1 MVWRAFNSGITHF
14 DLTNHCGPPPGLV
27 HQMAAGRIT
36 SAPPGI
42 TPSRDATCMSERR
55 ETASSFGQAPAVTA
69 RPPGYPAEL
78 EQILTL
84 RDGRP
89 VFVRP
94 VIPADELAFEREWRE
109 ADPETLYQR
118 FFTPQPKLDPRR
130 LHALLHVDYQC
141 RLALVAFAEDG
152 RAVGIARYEGVPG
165 QEPAEIAF
173 VVNPAWRRLGLA
185 SALLRLLTEAA
196 RARGIRRLVALY
208 LEDNQAMAALLAGA
222 GFGPPQVNA
231 GVAVTEKAL

>member
-1 MVWRAFNSGITHF
+1 
-14 DLTNHCGPPPGLV
+14 
-27 HQMAAGRIT
+27 
-36 SAPPGI
+36 
-42 TPSRDATCMSERR
+42 MSERR
-55 ETASSFGQAPAVTA
+55 ETASSFGQAPAVAA

-78 EQILTL
+78 ERILTL
-84 RDGRP
+84 RDGRS

-94 VIPADELAFEREWRE
+94 VIPADELTLEREWRE

-118 FFTPQPKLDPRR
+118 FFTPQPKLDPQR
-130 LHALLHVDYQC
+130 LYALLYVDYQW

-152 RAVGIARYEGVPG
+152 RAVGIARYEGAPG
-165 QEPAEIAF
+165 QEHAEIAF

-185 SALLRLLTEAA
+185 SDLLRLLAEAA

-208 LEDNQAMAALLAGA
+208 LQDNQAMATLLAKA

-231 GVAVTEKAL
+231 GVAVAEKTL

>member
-1 MVWRAFNSGITHF
+1 
-14 DLTNHCGPPPGLV
+14 
-27 HQMAAGRIT
+27 
-36 SAPPGI
+36 
-42 TPSRDATCMSERR
+42 MSERR

>member
-1 MVWRAFNSGITHF
+1 MNEGHE
-14 DLTNHCGPPPGLV
+14 
-27 HQMAAGRIT
+27 
-36 SAPPGI
+36 
-42 TPSRDATCMSERR
+42 TPSPFGETRSDA
-55 ETASSFGQAPAVTA
+55 A

-84 RDGRP
+84 RNGRQ

-118 FFTPQPKLDPRR
+118 FFTPQPKLDARR
-130 LHALLHVDYQC
+130 LHALLHVDYQW

-152 RAVGIARYEGVPG
+152 RAAGIARYEGAPD
-165 QEPAEIAF
+165 QEHAEIAF

-185 SALLRLLTEAA
+185 SALLHLLTETA
-196 RARGIRRLVALY
+196 RALGIRRLVALY
-208 LEDNQAMAALLAGA
+208 LEDNQAMAALLARA

-231 GVAVTEKAL
+231 GVAAAEKTL

>member
-1 MVWRAFNSGITHF
+1 MTER
-14 DLTNHCGPPPGLV
+14 
-27 HQMAAGRIT
+27 QE
-36 SAPPGI
+36 
-42 TPSRDATCMSERR
+42 TP
-55 ETASSFGQAPAVTA
+55 SSFGQAPAVAA
-69 RPPGYPAEL
+69 RPLGYPAEL
-78 EQILTL
+78 ERILTL

-118 FFTPQPKLDPRR
+118 FFTPQPKLDARR
-130 LHALLHVDYQC
+130 LHALLHVDYQW

-152 RAVGIARYEGVPG
+152 RAVGIARYEGALG
-165 QEPAEIAF
+165 QEHVEIAF

-185 SALLRLLTEAA
+185 SDLLHLLAEAA

-208 LEDNQAMAALLAGA
+208 LQDNQAMAALLAKA
-222 GFGPPQVNA
+222 GFGPPQANA
-231 GVAVTEKAL
+231 GVAAAEKTL